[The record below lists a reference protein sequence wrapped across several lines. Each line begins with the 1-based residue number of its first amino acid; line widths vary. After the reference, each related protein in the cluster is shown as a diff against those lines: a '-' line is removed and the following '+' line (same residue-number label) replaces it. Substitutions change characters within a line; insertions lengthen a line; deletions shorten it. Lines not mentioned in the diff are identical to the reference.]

1 LIPLTVPEV
10 RRLLLALDEPPERFP
25 FRIAWST
32 FRRNHQAIAQRCHAA
47 RRAKRQ
53 PIPRGNPT
61 IDVFPNIPLELT
73 DERWERIAPLLPPQ
87 AMRIGRP
94 SNDHR
99 TILAGMLWV
108 VRTGA
113 SWREVPAQF
122 GPWETVHSRYQA
134 WRRVGIWQQILDTMD
149 GRDDPDTPQL
159 SL

>member
-1 LIPLTVPEV
+1 M
-10 RRLLLALDEPPERFP
+10 LLMLDEPPERFP
-25 FRIAWST
+25 FRLAWSA
-32 FRRNHQAIAQRCHAA
+32 FRRNHQAIARRCHAA

-53 PIPRGNPT
+53 PIPGGDPT
-61 IDVFPNIPLELT
+61 IQVLPDTTLALT
-73 DERWERIAPLLPPQ
+73 DERWARIAPLLPPQ
-87 AMRIGRP
+87 TVRIGRP
-94 SNDHR
+94 PNDHR

-113 SWREVPAQF
+113 SWREVPPHF

-149 GRDDPDTPQL
+149 QQGDSDALQL